1 MQGLLPGLLPSDL
14 FSTPTQVSTSNMQY
28 RNAKA
33 EIEQQVQSTLD
44 AIFADLEDDLLP
56 PQRPNNTMQQ
66 HENDSVDTYDQ
77 VHSPRTTQIQIAH
90 KQQPQSRPQ
99 PKKG

>member
-1 MQGLLPGLLPSDL
+1 
-14 FSTPTQVSTSNMQY
+14 MQY

-66 HENDSVDTYDQ
+66 HENDSVVTYDQ
-77 VHSPRTTQIQIAH
+77 VHSPRTTQIAH
-90 KQQPQSRPQ
+90 KQQPKSRPQ

>member
-1 MQGLLPGLLPSDL
+1 
-14 FSTPTQVSTSNMQY
+14 MQY

-44 AIFADLEDDLLP
+44 AIFADLEDDPFP
-56 PQRPNNTMQQ
+56 PLRLDYTMQQ

-77 VHSPRTTQIQIAH
+77 VHSPHTTQIQIAH